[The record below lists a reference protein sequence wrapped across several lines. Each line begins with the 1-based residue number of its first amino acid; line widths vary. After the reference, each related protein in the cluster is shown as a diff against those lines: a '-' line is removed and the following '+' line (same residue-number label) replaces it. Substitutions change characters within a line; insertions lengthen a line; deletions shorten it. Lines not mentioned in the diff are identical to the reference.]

1 MAKIEIGS
9 TMKSL
14 DFVGNEENYFVG
26 VVVEIGEVM
35 IRMTVNHQV
44 VDGKLKETDAKF
56 VSFPKQGLGMLDDIG
71 PRVFVRDSDISRN
84 WEPVESV

>member
-9 TMKSL
+9 IVKSL
-14 DFVGNEENYFVG
+14 DFVGNEEDYFVG
-26 VVVEIGEVM
+26 TVIEIREEM
-35 IRMTVNHQV
+35 IKARIAYQV
-44 VDGKLKETDAKF
+44 VNGKIRNTDAKF

-71 PRVFVRDSDISRN
+71 PRVFVRDSDISPN